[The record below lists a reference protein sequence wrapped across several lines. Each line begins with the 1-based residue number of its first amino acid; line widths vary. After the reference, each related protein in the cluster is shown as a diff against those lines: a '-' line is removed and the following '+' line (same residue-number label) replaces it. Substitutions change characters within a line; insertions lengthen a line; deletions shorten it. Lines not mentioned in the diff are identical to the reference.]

1 MRNIAFIINP
11 ISGTQQ
17 KRRIPKLIDKLLD
30 KNKWK
35 WDIVFTEYKGHG
47 TELAAQY
54 AAMGFDAVVAVGGD
68 GTVNEVASGLRD
80 TQTALGILPIG
91 SGNGFARHL
100 GLPLRTPSAIEL
112 LNNCEAISCDYGM
125 ANDKPFFATC
135 GVGFDAYIA
144 DEFQKA
150 GTRGITTYVEK
161 IVREVFTY
169 SPERYQLRGEDIEL
183 DTNAFLITFAN
194 CNQWGNAAQ
203 IAPKASI
210 QDGQMDIALIS
221 KMPMIVAPAFALRLF
236 TKSVSDS
243 FYINTL
249 KTKEV
254 VLTREG
260 STPFHIDGDPV
271 EMPAEITIR
280 IVEDGLRI
288 LAPKRF

>member
-11 ISGTQQ
+11 IAGTQN

-30 KNKWK
+30 RSKWN
-35 WDIVFTEYKGHG
+35 WDIVFTDHKGHA

-54 AAMGFDAVVAVGGD
+54 AAMNFDAVVAVGGD

-80 TQTALGILPIG
+80 TRTALGIIPIG

-100 GLPLRTPSAIEL
+100 GLPLRTPSAIEFF
-112 LNNCEAISCDYGM
+112 NNCEAISCDYGL
-125 ANDKPFFATC
+125 ANDRPFFATC
-135 GVGFDAYIA
+135 GCGFDAHISE
-144 DEFQKA
+144 EFQNA
-150 GTRGITTYVEK
+150 GKRGIATYVEK
-161 IVREVFTY
+161 IVKEVFTY
-169 SPERYQLRGEDIEL
+169 EPESYQLRGEDIDL
-183 DTNAFLITFAN
+183 DTKAFLITFAN

-210 QDGQMDIALIS
+210 QDGKMDIAIIS

-236 TKSVSDS
+236 TRSVSDS

-249 KTKEV
+249 KTDRI

-260 STPFHIDGDPV
+260 NAPFHIDGDPV
-271 EMPAEITIR
+271 EMPAEVTIR

-288 LAPKRF
+288 LAEKRF